1 MDVSTLNWLAI
12 LVSAVMTFLV
22 GGIWY
27 GPLFGKAWMA
37 ERGFTEESLKNAN
50 MVKIYGISFVLQLI
64 MAFNLAMFL
73 GDSTISEGAL
83 YGFLTGFGW
92 VAMAMGVNALF
103 NRMTFRLWFID
114 AFYFVITFTLMGVIL
129 TAWR

>member
-1 MDVSTLNWLAI
+1 
-12 LVSAVMTFLV
+12 MTFLV
-22 GGIWY
+22 GGLWY

-37 ERGFTEESLKNAN
+37 ERGFTEEDLKQAN
-50 MVKIYGISFVLQLI
+50 MAKIYGISFVLQVF

-73 GDSTISEGAL
+73 GESSISEGAL

-103 NRMTFRLWFID
+103 NRTSFRLWFID
-114 AFYFVITFTLMGVIL
+114 SFYFVITFTLMGVIL